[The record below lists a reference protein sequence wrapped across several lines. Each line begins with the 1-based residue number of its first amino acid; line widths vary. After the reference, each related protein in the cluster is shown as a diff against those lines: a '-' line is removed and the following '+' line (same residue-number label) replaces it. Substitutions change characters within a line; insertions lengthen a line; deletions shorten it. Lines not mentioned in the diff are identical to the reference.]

1 MLHNLDEE
9 EQVKG
14 ILTVLDHN
22 LNVVIK
28 INEAISRLTE
38 KRVTLEEKMI
48 RIYFHK
54 FAASLVRCGAC
65 FHDLL
70 AEAYGDSSTRHEQK
84 TQMIVERATVLLSH
98 ANRLDELLRAS
109 ELIIDDLIKILRYDL
124 NFLEQ
129 YYEYGFYNKLTN
141 ECDFLNRSQDLLE
154 SIATSIQSDIA

>member
-9 EQVKG
+9 ERIKG

-22 LNVVIK
+22 FKVVIK
-28 INEAISRLTE
+28 INEVISRLTE

-54 FAASLVRCGAC
+54 LAANLVRCGAS
-65 FHDLL
+65 FHELL
-70 AEAYGDSSTRHEQK
+70 AEAYGDNTTRNEQK
-84 TQMIVERATVLLSH
+84 TKMIVERAAGLLSR
-98 ANRLDELLRAS
+98 AAALEELLAAS
-109 ELIIDDLIKILRYDL
+109 ESIIDDLIKILRYDL

-141 ECDFLNRSQDLLE
+141 ESDLFGRSEQLLE
-154 SIATSIQSDIA
+154 SIDKNSSTDIA